1 MTAFRPHS
9 LNDDSRRAARPGH
22 AVRALAVAVAA
33 ASFAL
38 ASPAGAQTAP
48 KDAKQKP
55 VEQAALPPPPQ
66 DVSGPEMSM
75 LIRGTVIAL
84 HQANVTGNYTVL
96 RDLGSSILRASNS
109 AADLAAQFTEF
120 RQRGFNLA
128 PTVLYDAVL
137 DQKPKLTTDG
147 VLQLIGHFPTKPQEV
162 IFDFTY
168 RYELGAWRIAVMRVG
183 SRMAVASA
191 DTAAPPAP
199 DAKSQSKPTAAAKP
213 TPRPQP

>member
-1 MTAFRPHS
+1 MRV
-9 LNDDSRRAARPGH
+9 L
-22 AVRALAVAVAA
+22 AA
-33 ASFAL
+33 AFAAACLVL
-38 ASPAGAQTAP
+38 AAPAWAQTAP

-55 VEQAALPPPPQ
+55 VEQAALPPTPQ

-75 LIRGTVIAL
+75 LIRNTVIAL
-84 HQANVTGNYTVL
+84 HQANITGNYTVL
-96 RDLGSSILRASNS
+96 RDLGSSVLRASNS

-128 PTVLYDAVL
+128 PTVLFDAVL

-147 VLQLIGHFPTKPQEV
+147 VLQLVGHFPTKPQEV

-168 RYELGAWRIAVMRVG
+168 RYEMGAWRIAVMRVG

-191 DTAAPPAP
+191 ETKAP
-199 DAKSQSKPTAAAKP
+199 AAAKP
-213 TPRPQP
+213 KAPAAKPAPRPEN